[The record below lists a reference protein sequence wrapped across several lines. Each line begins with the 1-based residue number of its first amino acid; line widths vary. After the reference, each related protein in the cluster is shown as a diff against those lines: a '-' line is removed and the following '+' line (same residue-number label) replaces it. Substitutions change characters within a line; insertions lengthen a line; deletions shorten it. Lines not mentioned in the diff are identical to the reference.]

1 MAIRKVELACD
12 DSLDP
17 RNETMVHKDEPMTIR
32 TNIRNQSQRP
42 LSRWG
47 SASATFF
54 ATALAI
60 CLVPMG
66 CAASDEYAET
76 PPQPSEQS
84 QPLERTLHSS
94 MVIALQH
101 CVNEGVSRLS
111 RHAYD
116 LTFEIDATAKGA
128 IRGVE
133 SKGKRLDD
141 AQMETCLIQ
150 ALRQIPVSE
159 LLPPDDSVLDDSIPA
174 SSQRILPPGRVLLG
188 NTAVLPQVIR
198 LAPIVVTASGVTIVV
213 AVVVVVAVA
222 AVVATMSAE
231 CVAEWE
237 KAYKYCQEIQDSND
251 PPHDV
256 TGGYVNT
263 KDCARGHVRE
273 ACGGNLID
281 WGGKGARPGRRT

>member
-1 MAIRKVELACD
+1 
-12 DSLDP
+12 
-17 RNETMVHKDEPMTIR
+17 MVP
-32 TNIRNQSQRP
+32 
-42 LSRWG
+42 
-47 SASATFF
+47 A
-54 ATALAI
+54 
-60 CLVPMG
+60 G

-76 PPQPSEQS
+76 PPQPSEPS

-94 MVIALQH
+94 MVIALQT

-141 AQMETCLIQ
+141 AQMEACLIQ
-150 ALRQIPVSE
+150 ALRQMPVRD

-174 SSQRILPPGRVLLG
+174 RSQRILPPGRVLLG

-198 LAPIVVTASGVTIVV
+198 LAPIVIAAPGGITIVV
-213 AVVVVVAVA
+213 AVVVVVAVVA
-222 AVVATMSAE
+222 VATMSAE
-231 CVAEWE
+231 CVEEWD
-237 KAYKYCQEIQDSND
+237 KAMKECLRQLDLND
-251 PPHDV
+251 PDHGV

-263 KDCARGHVRE
+263 KDCARGLVAQRF
-273 ACGGNLID
+273 GGNRYD
-281 WGGKGARPGRRT
+281 GGGQPARPGRRT